1 MRGTRAWA
9 VGKTLK
15 RCNFDVLGAFFGPG
29 FLEVPVRGS
38 RCRKKQDGGEGR
50 KNKKHKF
57 GGDALMIREK
67 REWEI
72 KSERNKVEN

>member
-1 MRGTRAWA
+1 M
-9 VGKTLK
+9 
-15 RCNFDVLGAFFGPG
+15 LGLLEKLQKAAILTFWVHFFGPG

-38 RCRKKQDGGEGR
+38 RCRKKQEEGEEK

-57 GGDALMIREK
+57 GGDALRIREK

-72 KSERNKVEN
+72 KFERNKVKK